1 MSEKS
6 LYEMYL
12 EQLTSQHLKEVSA
25 SAAHQQ
31 TIIDFGKAM
40 APFNVRP
47 IICVH
52 PHDDSLSLM
61 IACVNDAESGVVM
74 SQLMAAGYDVDEPEQ
89 LGMQLNGRD
98 NYLDNYR
105 AKVRGHGF
113 KFKLMFDIPRTVA
126 A

>member
-1 MSEKS
+1 MSNKS

-12 EQLTSQHLKEVSA
+12 EKLTTQHLQEVSA
-25 SAAHQQ
+25 SIAHRQ

-47 IICVH
+47 IVCVH
-52 PHDDSLSLM
+52 EHDGSLSLLLR
-61 IACVNDAESGVVM
+61 CLNDTEAGEVM

-89 LGMQLNGRD
+89 LGMQLNGID
-98 NYLDNYR
+98 NWR
-105 AKVRGHGF
+105 AVVRGHGLEF
-113 KFKLMFDIPRTVA
+113 QLMFDIPRPVA

>member
-12 EQLTSQHLKEVSA
+12 ETLTRRHLREVSA
-25 SAAHQQ
+25 SVAHQQ

-40 APFNVRP
+40 VPFNVRP
-47 IICVH
+47 LVCVH
-52 PHDDSLSLM
+52 EHDSSLSLM
-61 IACVNDAESGVVM
+61 LYCLNDTEAGEVM
-74 SQLMAAGYDVDEPEQ
+74 SQLMAAGYDVAEPEQ
-89 LGMQLNGRD
+89 IGIEMDGLSRWH
-98 NYLDNYR
+98 
-105 AKVRGHGF
+105 AVVRGHGF

>member
-1 MSEKS
+1 MSNKS

-12 EQLTSQHLKEVSA
+12 EKLTTQHLKEVSA
-25 SAAHQQ
+25 SIAHRQ

-52 PHDDSLSLM
+52 EHDGSLSLLLR
-61 IACVNDAESGVVM
+61 CLNDTEAGEVM
-74 SQLMAAGYDVDEPEQ
+74 SQLMAAGYSVDEPEQ
-89 LGMQLNGRD
+89 IGIGMDGID
-98 NYLDNYR
+98 NWR
-105 AKVRGHGF
+105 AVVRGHGL
-113 KFKLMFDIPRTVA
+113 KFHLMFDIPRPVA

>member
-1 MSEKS
+1 MSNKS

-12 EQLTSQHLKEVSA
+12 EALTTRHLKEVSA

-47 IICVH
+47 IVCVH
-52 PHDDSLSLM
+52 EHDGSLSLLLR
-61 IACVNDAESGVVM
+61 CLNDTEAGEVM

-89 LGMQLNGRD
+89 IGIGMDGID
-98 NYLDNYR
+98 NWR
-105 AKVRGHGF
+105 AVVRGHGLEF
-113 KFKLMFDIPRTVA
+113 TLRFDIPSTVA